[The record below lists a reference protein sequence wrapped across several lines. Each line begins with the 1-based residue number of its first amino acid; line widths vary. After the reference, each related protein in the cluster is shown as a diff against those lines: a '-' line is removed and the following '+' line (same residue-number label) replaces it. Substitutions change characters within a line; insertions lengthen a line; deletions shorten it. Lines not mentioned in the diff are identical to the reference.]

1 MFKSMTQATPLWIPS
16 PEQLDSA
23 ALTGWIE
30 DFGGSYEELHQWS
43 VRDPGAFWSTVWDRF
58 AVVGLRGSAT
68 VEQRSGAAGFDLR
81 NTRFF
86 PDARLCY
93 AENLLH
99 GRGTDEHCEAVVA
112 INESGV
118 RVALSWAELRSEV
131 GAVAA
136 ALRAEGLGVGDRIA
150 LWLPAGVHALVL
162 LLAANTI
169 GAVSSTVSPDFG
181 EVGALDR
188 FGQSDPLGPLGRQ
201 RGSR

>member
-1 MFKSMTQATPLWIPS
+1 M
-16 PEQLDSA
+16 
-23 ALTGWIE
+23 
-30 DFGGSYEELHQWS
+30 
-43 VRDPGAFWSTVWDRF
+43 
-58 AVVGLRGSAT
+58 
-68 VEQRSGAAGFDLR
+68 
-81 NTRFF
+81 
-86 PDARLCY
+86 
-93 AENLLH
+93 
-99 GRGTDEHCEAVVA
+99 
-112 INESGV
+112 
-118 RVALSWAELRSEV
+118 ALSWAELRSEV

-150 LWLPAGVHALVL
+150 LWLPVGVHALVL